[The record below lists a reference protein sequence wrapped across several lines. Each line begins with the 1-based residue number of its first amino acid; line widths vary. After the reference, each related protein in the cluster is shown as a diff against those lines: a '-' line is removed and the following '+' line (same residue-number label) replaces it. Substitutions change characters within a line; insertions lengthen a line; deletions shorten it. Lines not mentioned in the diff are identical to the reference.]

1 MKFEVSERIRTLKSQ
16 DELLIALE
24 AQFKKVAESIQRSG
38 QTIEAKSIEASFG
51 SINRKDTTIVSMTKV
66 DDGWLVVADVHYRPS
81 VAFWI
86 ILIITL
92 FTWVFWLVPIALYLL
107 QKNTVRTAITECLQ
121 RVKNEFDQAVQGNF
135 KPVTSNLEDLEKLGA
150 LREKGLISDTEFDA
164 KKKQI
169 LGL

>member
-24 AQFKKVAESIQRSG
+24 TQFKKVAESIQRSG

-107 QKNTVRTAITECLQ
+107 QKNTVSTAITECLQ
-121 RVKNEFDQAVQGNF
+121 RVKNEFDQAGQGNF
-135 KPVTSNLEDLEKLGA
+135 KPATSNLEDLEKLGA

>member
-1 MKFEVSERIRTLKSQ
+1 MKFEVSERIRTSKSQ

-66 DDGWLVVADVHYRPS
+66 DDGWMVVADVHYRPS
-81 VAFWI
+81 IAFWI

-107 QKNTVRTAITECLQ
+107 QKNTVRTAINECLQ

-135 KPVTSNLEDLEKLGA
+135 KPATSNLEDLEKLGA